1 MIKYRFLLSATI
13 VALAGAAAAA
23 VTTNTPPGEQEVG
36 VSAIHFF
43 YDGNKQQVI
52 YCDDVVATNA
62 QGTLSCD
69 RLTINLPPEG
79 SLDRQPTNAVAETN
93 VVIDFVKQG
102 DTNHITCERAIYT
115 YLIIHG
121 STNDTITFVGS
132 PTAPAKVENS
142 KGWMTG
148 EPLIWD
154 NLSGN
159 FSGLNT
165 ETHFKVPAQPA
176 SGTNPPA
183 VTGPLNF
190 LK

>member
-1 MIKYRFLLSATI
+1 MIKYRFLMTATI
-13 VALAGAAAAA
+13 LALAAEA
-23 VTTNTPPGEQEVG
+23 VDAVATNPPPGEQEVG
-36 VSAIHFF
+36 VTATHFF
-43 YDGNKQQVI
+43 YDGGKQQVI
-52 YCDDVVATNA
+52 FYDEVVATNA
-62 QGTLSCD
+62 QGRLTCA
-69 RLTINLPPEG
+69 RLTIDMPPEG
-79 SLDRQPTNAVAETN
+79 SLDRQPTNALAETN
-93 VVIDFVKQG
+93 VVIDLVKQG

-154 NLSGN
+154 NVNGN

-165 ETHFKVPAQPA
+165 ETHFKVPAQSA

-183 VTGPLNF
+183 ATVPLNF

>member
-1 MIKYRFLLSATI
+1 MIKYWFLLTATL
-13 VALAGAAAAA
+13 VALAGEATGA
-23 VTTNTPPGEQEVG
+23 VATNTPPGEQEVG
-36 VSAIHFF
+36 VSAKHFV
-43 YDGNKQQVI
+43 YDGGKQRVI
-52 YCDDVVATNA
+52 YYDHVVATNA
-62 QGTLSCD
+62 QGSLACD
-69 RLTINLPPEG
+69 RLTIDLPPEG

-121 STNDTITFVGS
+121 ATNDTITFVGS
-132 PTAPAKVENS
+132 ATTPAKVENS

-183 VTGPLNF
+183 AMVPLNF